1 MALGRTRLGYFVV
14 DVQYGWAANVVV
26 VVERTARLV
35 EWEWGPTRRPGW
47 ETEEGR
53 KQDGLEVVEACG
65 LVNEGSRMMCRQGG
79 S

>member
-1 MALGRTRLGYFVV
+1 M
-14 DVQYGWAANVVV
+14 VVV
-26 VVERTARLV
+26 EVERTARLV
-35 EWEWGPTRRPGW
+35 EWEWGLTRELEW

-53 KQDGLEVVEACG
+53 KQSGLAAAEACG